1 MATPHVLVLAGGIS
15 HERDVSLRSGRR
27 VADSLAEHGLTVELR
42 DPDASLLSYL
52 RTNRP
57 DVVWPA
63 LHGASGEDGAR
74 RGLLDFSG
82 VPLLD
87 ESGASAVQDLWR
99 GLHLREQMLLLVG
112 MSQQARDVSQRVGL
126 THLIGE
132 AHLHPTRASAE
143 RDLQQRLARHP
154 QRPASS
160 A

>member
-1 MATPHVLVLAGGIS
+1 MHVQLAT
-15 HERDVSLRSGRR
+15 LRGPLYFGTINAFR
-27 VADSLAEHGLTVELR
+27 
-42 DPDASLLSYL
+42 SLLNEVERLPQPTS
-52 RTNRP
+52 
-57 DVVWPA
+57 VI
-63 LHGASGEDGAR
+63 
-74 RGLLDFSG
+74 LDFSE

-132 AHLHPTRASAE
+132 EHLHPNRASAE

-160 A
+160 G